1 MRTPEELA
9 EGIRILQRTPAVL
22 QAWLG
27 GLPEHIVRSNE
38 GPETWSAYDVIGH
51 LIHGEHTDWIP
62 RMQIILE
69 YGQNRPFVPFDR
81 FAQFTASQGKSL
93 EDLLRE
99 FSRLRAANMRE
110 LQMIAFTP
118 EALARKGRHPE
129 LGTVTLGELFAAW
142 VVHDLTHIHQ
152 IARVMAKQFEVQIG
166 PWVKYMGVLSRG

>member
-1 MRTPEELA
+1 MRTPEELE

-27 GLPEHIVRSNE
+27 GLPERIVRSNE

-69 YGQNRPFVPFDR
+69 YRETRPFVPFDR
-81 FAQFTASQGKSL
+81 FAQFTASHGKSL

-99 FSRLRAANMRE
+99 FAGIQPATRGQHERVADDRLHPGGSGAKRAS
-110 LQMIAFTP
+110 P
-118 EALARKGRHPE
+118 
-129 LGTVTLGELFAAW
+129 
-142 VVHDLTHIHQ
+142 
-152 IARVMAKQFEVQIG
+152 
-166 PWVKYMGVLSRG
+166 